1 MKGIILYIIK
11 IKKKFFLINIIV
23 DILFLISLVMFNVFL
38 IDVAAVMQLAIGG
51 VVVLVCL
58 LMNSSVF
65 LAFFY
70 AVVEDGFLQL
80 CSTVSNGIRKVLII
94 IYLISELAIIK
105 SCIFVMY
112 LYKTLSV
119 ILGVTKIESKIT
131 LTGVFL
137 ISMVGMNVNLLI
149 SLFLV
154 AITSD
159 KNIAYVLACLG
170 TFVATKAMI
179 KVNYFTDM
187 RLIAGTLVGIL
198 IISIILINLDL
209 IMLKRGNKI
218 GKTS

>member
-11 IKKKFFLINIIV
+11 IKKKFFLINIIF
-23 DILFLISLVMFNVFL
+23 DILFLISLAMVNVLL
-38 IDVAAVMQLAIGG
+38 IDVAAVMQLAVGG
-51 VVVLVCL
+51 VVALVCL
-58 LMNSSVF
+58 LMNSSIF

-80 CSTVSNGIRKVLII
+80 CSTVSNGMRKVLII

-112 LYKTLSV
+112 LYKTLSE
-119 ILGVTKIESKIT
+119 ILGVIKMESKIS

-137 ISMVGMNVNLLI
+137 ISMVGLNVNLLI
-149 SLFLV
+149 SLLLV
-154 AITSD
+154 GITCD

-170 TFVATKAMI
+170 TFVTTKAMI
-179 KVNYFTDM
+179 KMDFFTDM
-187 RLIAGTLVGIL
+187 RLIVGTLVGIL
-198 IISIILINLDL
+198 ITSIILINLDL